1 MLLRTKFRGGPFD
14 GLEGERLI
22 TDALGYEVKILTEHE
37 PGAFA
42 VYRRSQRFVAALP
55 VDEYAYDY
63 TEHPP
68 VQ

>member
-22 TDALGYEVKILTEHE
+22 TEALGYEVKIPIEHE
-37 PGAFA
+37 PGALA
-42 VYRRSQRFVAALP
+42 VYRRYQRFVGSLP
-55 VDEYAYDY
+55 VDVYEYGY
-63 TEHPP
+63 TEHPA